1 MSNNYDAHGGRE
13 DGRHSRDL
21 GASRSVPS
29 SVPDREVPLG
39 LTRTPPAIH
48 QWLDGDVAE
57 TAVRRADTARHVD
70 FWKRLDAEATVRRE
84 MRTPPH
90 VLTNIMA
97 ALPEGRPET
106 TKWYQRRIEL
116 TPAALAAVAAGL
128 LGAGLVFGM
137 FAR

>member
-1 MSNNYDAHGGRE
+1 MSNNYNAHGGRE

-21 GASRSVPS
+21 GVSREIRS

-70 FWKRLDAEATVRRE
+70 FWKRLEAEAGVRRE

-97 ALPEGRPET
+97 ALPEGRPEV

-116 TPAALAAVAAGL
+116 TPVALAAVAAGL
-128 LGAGLVFGM
+128 LGAGLVFGL